1 MQTYRRGLFLGGS
14 LLAVALAAFL
24 LGGSSGPPAVAQP
37 PAAAGGAAAGRYQM
51 TSFVLQNL
59 TPGAYILDTQTGEV
73 FQVVG
78 CTDGSAGPC
87 PRGRYSAAAVSAC
100 ARP

>member
-51 TSFVLQNL
+51 TSFVLQNQ

-78 CTDGSAGPC
+78 KNPPESIGS
-87 PRGRYSAAAVSAC
+87 V
-100 ARP
+100 ARTKPKE

>member
-1 MQTYRRGLFLGGS
+1 MAQQRRVFFLGGS

-24 LGGSSGPPAVAQP
+24 LGGLSGRPAVAQP
-37 PAAAGGAAAGRYQM
+37 PAAAPPPAAGRYQM

-78 CTDGSAGPC
+78 KNPPESIGSVAKTKPKE
-87 PRGRYSAAAVSAC
+87 
-100 ARP
+100 

>member
-1 MQTYRRGLFLGGS
+1 MAQQRRVFFLGGS

-24 LGGSSGPPAVAQP
+24 LGGSSGRPAVAQP
-37 PAAAGGAAAGRYQM
+37 PAAAPPPAAGRYQM

-78 CTDGSAGPC
+78 KNAPEPIGSVAKPK
-87 PRGRYSAAAVSAC
+87 PKE
-100 ARP
+100 